1 MARMPRIPKPEP
13 RKNDILA
20 VQIRVPAELQ
30 TLVGKKVLRR
40 STGEG

>member
-1 MARMPRIPKPEP
+1 MYRIPKPEP

-30 TLVGKKVLRR
+30 RLIGKTVLRR
-40 STGEG
+40 M